1 MTMLL
6 VVTPVMPISSALLIH
21 ITCKIIRQAAL
32 YVVAIHGPTV
42 IVTLT
47 VPVLVHGDTVT
58 NPSQTTYVWV
68 MVMVVVKIYS

>member
-1 MTMLL
+1 M
-6 VVTPVMPISSALLIH
+6 
-21 ITCKIIRQAAL
+21 

-68 MVMVVVKIYS
+68 MVMVVVKIYG